1 MVAGFFKGIALQVN
15 ATEFYGL
22 PAAGG
27 TCFATT
33 R

>member
-1 MVAGFFKGIALQVN
+1 MAGFLKGIAVQVN

-22 PAAGG
+22 PAADG
-27 TCFATT
+27 TCFATI